1 MKKVNNACKKKNLKK
16 YFNNLKFSL
25 LDYDNY
31 IICDKYYKF
40 NLSIPVYNFIVK
52 KHVLISTVLV
62 SLVIVI
68 LEYLKGSCGDYL
80 QDAYVSDFQIYF
92 QQSYFK
98 FDINNLLCHGS
109 VLDVDI
115 ENEVVTV
122 LFNTKFYLIASQIFL
137 LILFIVQIKFVMLD
151 TKKVIFLY
159 IFLVF

>member
-1 MKKVNNACKKKNLKK
+1 M
-16 YFNNLKFSL
+16 
-25 LDYDNY
+25 
-31 IICDKYYKF
+31 
-40 NLSIPVYNFIVK
+40 
-52 KHVLISTVLV
+52 
-62 SLVIVI
+62 I

-80 QDAYVSDFQIYF
+80 QDVYVSDFQIYF

-98 FDINNLLCHGS
+98 FDFNNLLCHGS

-159 IFLVF
+159 IFLSFLVQIIFNLNFGINLLNELSIQQLIFFISIGVFLNENK

>member
-1 MKKVNNACKKKNLKK
+1 M
-16 YFNNLKFSL
+16 
-25 LDYDNY
+25 
-31 IICDKYYKF
+31 
-40 NLSIPVYNFIVK
+40 K

-62 SLVIVI
+62 SLVIAI

-159 IFLVF
+159 IFLSFLVQIIFNLNFGINLLNELSIQQLIFFISIGVFLNENK

>member
-1 MKKVNNACKKKNLKK
+1 M
-16 YFNNLKFSL
+16 
-25 LDYDNY
+25 
-31 IICDKYYKF
+31 
-40 NLSIPVYNFIVK
+40 K

-62 SLVIVI
+62 SLVLVI

-80 QDAYVSDFQIYF
+80 QDVYISDFQIYF

-98 FDINNLLCHGS
+98 FDFNNLLCHGS

-122 LFNTKFYLIASQIFL
+122 LYNTKFYLIASQIFL
-137 LILFIVQIKFVMLD
+137 LMLFIVQIKFVMFD

-159 IFLVF
+159 ILLSFLVQIIFNLNFGINLLNELSIQQLIFFISIGVFLNENK

>member
-1 MKKVNNACKKKNLKK
+1 M
-16 YFNNLKFSL
+16 
-25 LDYDNY
+25 
-31 IICDKYYKF
+31 
-40 NLSIPVYNFIVK
+40 K

-62 SLVIVI
+62 SLVLVI

-80 QDAYVSDFQIYF
+80 QDVYVSDFQIYF

-98 FDINNLLCHGS
+98 FDFNNLLCHGS

-115 ENEVVTV
+115 KNEVVTV

-159 IFLVF
+159 IFLSFLVQIIFNLNFGINLLNELSIQQLIFFISIGVFLNENK